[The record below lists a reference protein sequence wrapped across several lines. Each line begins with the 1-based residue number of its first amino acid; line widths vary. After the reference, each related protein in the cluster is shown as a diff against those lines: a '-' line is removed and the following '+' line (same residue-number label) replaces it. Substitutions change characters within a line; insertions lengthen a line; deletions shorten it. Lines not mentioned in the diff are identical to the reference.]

1 MSTPLPERLKE
12 MRVKAGLTQQELGEK
27 LGLGK
32 STISEWESGK
42 RMPGLELVE
51 DIAKALGIDPW
62 YLMGWSTEPSLDSP
76 YENDQ
81 TEPTEAQLAR
91 YGGDKHAY
99 RVSKKHLTEEFGG
112 AVYDVYPDEY
122 QLLLNYRAL
131 DDYGKDLLNTVAAA
145 EFRRVRGTKK

>member
-1 MSTPLPERLKE
+1 MSNLISERLRE
-12 MRVKAGLTQQELGEK
+12 MRMKAGLTQKDLGDK

-51 DIAKALGIDPW
+51 DIARALGIDPG
-62 YLMGWSTEPSLDSP
+62 YLMGWSSSPSLELP
-76 YENDQ
+76 YEDDQ
-81 TEPTEAQLAR
+81 GEPTEEQLAA

-99 RVSKKHLTEEFGG
+99 QVARKRVTEDFGG
-112 AVYDVYPDEY
+112 TVYDVYPDEY

-131 DDYGKDLLNTVAAA
+131 DNYGKDLLNMVASA
-145 EFRRVRGTKK
+145 EFKRVRDSKK